1 MNVHRLCG
9 PPPAEL
15 AHALADFETQFTYPL
30 GPGRFFRIS
39 HGDDY
44 PRFFRAIGTAAC
56 FVVEQQGCVLGTL
69 GAAMRRLTLPDGRER
84 PVIYLGDLKV
94 APEARGGMALP
105 RLIRAARGWA
115 GTEADAA
122 FGVVMDGTRVT
133 PERYT
138 GRLGI
143 PPFRELGKVLVL
155 RLSTPNNGGRPEDR
169 FLSAA
174 EPTADCY
181 RRLSAGRYASPGGDP
196 AERSEIA
203 PVWLTHPEGSACGPL
218 EDTRRAKRI
227 IADDGM
233 EMRSAHL
240 SAFAF
245 RDLPAGVE
253 LLRDALCRAG
263 ALGFPAV
270 FVAVSAAEAEGIR
283 AALPG
288 VEVVA
293 PPATVFGAGLEPF
306 PLWNINT
313 TEI

>member
-15 AHALADFETQFTYPL
+15 ARALAAFETQFTYPL

-56 FVVEQQGCVLGTL
+56 FVVEQQGSVLGTL
-69 GAAMRRLTLPDGRER
+69 GTAVRRLALPDGRER

-105 RLIRAARGWA
+105 RLVRAVQDWA
-115 GTEADAA
+115 GAQADAA

-143 PPFRELGKVLVL
+143 PPFRELGKVMVL
-155 RLSTPNNGGRPEDR
+155 RLSTSSNSGDPDDR
-169 FLSAA
+169 FLRSAGSAA
-174 EPTADCY
+174 ACY

-196 AERSEIA
+196 AERSEIV
-203 PVWLTHPEGSACGPL
+203 PVWLTHPDGSACGRL
-218 EDTRRAKRI
+218 EDTRRAKRL
-227 IADDGM
+227 IADDGT

-245 RDLPAGVE
+245 GDLPSGVE
-253 LLRDALCRAG
+253 LLYEAIRRAG
-263 ALGFPAV
+263 SLRFPAL
-270 FVAVSAAEAEGIR
+270 FVAVPAAEAEGIR
-283 AALPG
+283 AALPE
-288 VEVVA
+288 VEAVA
-293 PPATVFGAGLEPF
+293 APATVFGAGLAPF